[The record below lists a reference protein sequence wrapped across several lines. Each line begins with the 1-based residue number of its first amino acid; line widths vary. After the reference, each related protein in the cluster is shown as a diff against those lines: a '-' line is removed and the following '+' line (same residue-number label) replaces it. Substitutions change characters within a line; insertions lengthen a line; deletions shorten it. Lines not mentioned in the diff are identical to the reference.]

1 MKTIILNEKQMSS
14 IIKQIIKEE
23 SVYMGDKEDIIK
35 KWLDNHFKQMEM
47 DIVGDNGL
55 PTKQKVVSTLDTNK
69 QLTKNIIDL
78 NKLFFILQTQFKNI
92 LSDKKERDEFLWVT
106 LNKWYK

>member
-92 LSDKKERDEFLWVT
+92 LSNKKERDEFLWVT

>member
-14 IIKQIIKEE
+14 MLTHILKEE
-23 SVYMGDKEDIIK
+23 SVYMGDKEDIVK
-35 KWLDNHFKQMEM
+35 TWLNNHYKQMEM
-47 DIVGDNGL
+47 DTIGENGL
-55 PTKQKVVSTLDTNK
+55 PIKQKVVSTLDTNK

-78 NKLFFILQTQFKNI
+78 KKLFFILQANFKNI
-92 LSDKKERDEFLWVT
+92 LTDKKERDNFLWIT